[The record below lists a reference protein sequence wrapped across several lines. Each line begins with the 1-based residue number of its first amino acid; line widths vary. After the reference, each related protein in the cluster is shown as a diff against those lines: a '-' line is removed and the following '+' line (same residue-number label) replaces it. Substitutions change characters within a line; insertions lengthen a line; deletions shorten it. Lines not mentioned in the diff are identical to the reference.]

1 MEVSGEDGFLVG
13 KGAENG
19 SNSPEK
25 VMQKVTHK
33 NCGGLTEYYLIKL
46 SYIYFK
52 ILPTGLIVNLS
63 SIMEFL
69 REDLATIE
77 VLKGWIAVGE

>member
-46 SYIYFK
+46 SYKIYK
-52 ILPTGLIVNLS
+52 IYTTGLVSVNL
-63 SIMEFL
+63 IHDF
-69 REDLATIE
+69 REVPL
-77 VLKGWIAVGE
+77 VHYL